1 MPLLKIC
8 RNWVL
13 ELSRARRRRA
23 AAVFCCTFELL
34 QVFRSEC
41 SVLVLD
47 RMHRFSV
54 DTYGSQVTSMPI
66 VITSMQQRIETQ
78 SIKPV

>member
-1 MPLLKIC
+1 
-8 RNWVL
+8 
-13 ELSRARRRRA
+13 
-23 AAVFCCTFELL
+23 
-34 QVFRSEC
+34 
-41 SVLVLD
+41 
-47 RMHRFSV
+47 MHRFSV